1 VILKDIGAGV
11 EKKNIPVIAANR
23 PNLFAGAAP
32 AVLKFV
38 RNVLLKI
45 NGGFPTGLPGSV
57 QTVNEYT

>member
-45 NGGFPTGLPGSV
+45 NGASQTVQPGSAR
-57 QTVNEYT
+57 TASGYI